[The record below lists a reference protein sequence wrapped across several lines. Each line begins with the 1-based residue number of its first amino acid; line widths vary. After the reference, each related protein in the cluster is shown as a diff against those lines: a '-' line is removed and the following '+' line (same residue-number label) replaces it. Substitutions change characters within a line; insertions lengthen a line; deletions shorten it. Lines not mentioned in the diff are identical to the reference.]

1 MLCHNEVAKFKN
13 AAWKARG
20 KIHTKKTGEQTI
32 TEKIVLAYS
41 GGLDTSVL
49 IKYIQEKYA
58 AEVVTVTVNV
68 GQQEDLK
75 AAEEKAK
82 KLGVMKHVS
91 VDARDEFASD
101 YIFPAIKANA
111 LYEGK
116 YPISTSLSRPLIAL
130 KMVEVA
136 EKEGATGLAH
146 GCTGRGN
153 DQVRFDVTLGSLAPE
168 KKILA
173 PVREWGMTREEEIAY
188 AKKKGIPVSTAAKKY
203 SIDASVWGRAIE
215 CGELEDASQ
224 EPPEDAFEWTVS
236 PEKAPNTP
244 EYITI
249 QFEAGEPVAV
259 NKEKLKP
266 LEIVESLNKLAGK
279 HGVGRIDHIEDRL
292 VGIKSR
298 EVYECPAATVLLEA
312 HKDLEK
318 MVMTRHEVLFKQQV
332 DAEWAYL
339 AYVGLWMDPLKEDLD
354 AFINK
359 SQENVTG
366 EVRLKLYKGGL
377 QVVGRSSPMSLYDKN
392 LANYNIKTTFN
403 QSYSKGFIELW
414 GLQTRMHNALKR
426 TAKKK
431 AAKPGKPA

>member
-1 MLCHNEVAKFKN
+1 L
-13 AAWKARG
+13 
-20 KIHTKKTGEQTI
+20 

-49 IKYIQEKYA
+49 IKYLQEKYNA
-58 AEVVTVTVNV
+58 QVITVTVDV
-68 GQQEDLK
+68 GQGEDLK

-82 KLGVMKHVS
+82 KLGVLKHFS
-91 VDARDEFASD
+91 IDAKDEFAKD

-116 YPISTSLSRPLIAL
+116 YPISTSLSRPLIAS

-136 EKEGATGLAH
+136 EKEDATALAH

-153 DQVRFDVTLGSLAPE
+153 DQIRFDVTLGSLAPN
-168 KKILA
+168 KKIIA

-188 AKKKGIPVSTAAKKY
+188 AKTKGIPVSNSAKKY

-215 CGELEDASQ
+215 CGLLEDASQ
-224 EPPEDAFEWTVS
+224 APPEDAYEWTVS
-236 PEKAPNTP
+236 AEKAPNTP
-244 EYITI
+244 EIVTL
-249 QFEAGEPVAV
+249 QFEAGVPVAV
-259 NKEKLKP
+259 NDKAMLP
-266 LEIVESLNKLAGK
+266 LELVEEMNKIAGRN
-279 HGVGRIDHIEDRL
+279 GVGRIDHIEDRL

-298 EVYECPAATVLLEA
+298 EVYECPAATVILEA

-318 MVMTRHEVLFKQQV
+318 MVMTRHQVLFKQQI
-332 DAEWAYL
+332 DAEWVFL
-339 AYVGLWMDPLKEDLD
+339 AYTGLWVDPLKDDLD

-366 EVRLKLYKGGL
+366 KVQLKLYKGSM
-377 QVVGRSSPMSLYDKN
+377 QVIGRSSPMSLYDKN
-392 LANYNIKTTFN
+392 LANYNIKTSFN

-414 GLQTRMHNALKR
+414 GLQTRMYNALKN
-426 TAKKK
+426 TTKKSAGK
-431 AAKPGKPA
+431 ATKE